1 MTRILENT
9 RFCESRRRAQSGVAL
24 LQVLLISTV
33 ISLLALSLTFSARDQ
48 VDIALQFENRVK
60 AQLKAESAINIAL
73 FVQLSESAVSFDP
86 LGVVDFTHLKG
97 LHNLYGDLQQ
107 WDENTAVVA
116 QDMNGLLPQIYPS
129 HFLWDY
135 LLLSLSFGDV
145 EVRELMGVWSDA
157 IDKDSESWLR
167 GDREPVSLPN
177 GKLIENDFPQ
187 TDHLV
192 SWVFFEYPK
201 IIESIKSTSHVLGSY
216 DINLLNAPEFLIRK
230 LFDPSIAEQ
239 ILAIRKA
246 GNVMDADLNAILP
259 NGFLAEEIYIHDSAT
274 RKISATS
281 SHGGARITIS
291 KIFYLNP
298 QSEPPFSVIL
308 VE

>member
-1 MTRILENT
+1 MTRILKNA
-9 RFCESRRRAQSGVAL
+9 RFCESRKKAQSGVAL

-73 FVQLSESAVSFDP
+73 FVQLSESVVSFDSS
-86 LGVVDFTHLKG
+86 GVVDFTQLKV
-97 LHNLYGDLQQ
+97 LQNLYGDLQQ
-107 WDENTAVVA
+107 WDETTAVVA
-116 QDMNGLLPQIYPS
+116 QDMNGLLPQVYPS
-129 HFLWDY
+129 HFLWEH
-135 LLLSLSFGDV
+135 LLLSLGFGDI
-145 EVRELMGVWSDA
+145 EVRELSGVWSDA
-157 IDKDSESWLR
+157 IDKDSESWLK
-167 GDREPVSLPN
+167 GDREPVRLPN
-177 GKLIENDFPQ
+177 GKLIGNDFPQ

-201 IIESIKSTSHVLGSY
+201 IVESIESVSHVLGSY

-230 LFDPSIAEQ
+230 LFEPLIAEQ
-239 ILAIRKA
+239 ILTIRRG

-259 NGFLAEEIYIHDSAT
+259 NDFLAEEIYIHDSAM
-274 RKISATS
+274 RKISVAS
-281 SHGGARITIS
+281 SHGGALVTIS

-298 QSEPPFSVIL
+298 QSKPPFSVIL